1 MSIPPGAPV
10 GPEALKILYLA
21 PSVPSI
27 SYRAWAHNLRGFT
40 PLRWLCDRL
49 TARYGNAN
57 LVIACHDDCDRDAAQ
72 PIADHY
78 GLLIAVCQGNSL
90 LQALGDL
97 VRIEPSRPLACFHP
111 EAMFAPEALL
121 DRALDHHVRC
131 RNHFTCVPDIPDLLG
146 PQIIESDLARALAAL
161 SFTGGIPSP
170 REVVSRLARPDLRAV
185 AYLARPDFGT
195 PPCDDITPFAAPEDV
210 DRARQAVAVVQDEPA
225 WGAVERW
232 KAATYIAEPLALSTR
247 LRPARAFASCTCPRE
262 PSTPARRNAFA
273 VWCSNWRNPASNRPR
288 SGSGK
293 PVCPAPARSRMRSC
307 GGGLQPAH
315 FGPRFGGAGLRCSE
329 ALDCPCQ
336 RNHRRRIS
344 RGSAGTFRARGS
356 PRPDSGLS
364 RHHQAP
370 RRGSSDC
377 RLRFRTGAAHE
388 SRHKSGENLAGIRRC
403 RHRTIRAGLFDKQA
417 CRTHFDLP
425 RDAFVA
431 LMIARPTPSKRHDL
445 MLDAFTRLLASGV
458 DARLVFV
465 GDFGD
470 AAFFHEMQIK
480 AHHME
485 IHSRVSWLP
494 FQHDIRPIECAAD
507 VIALPSDFEAL
518 GMCSLEAMALEIP
531 AIVSDSGGG
540 RELIQHDVSGLIMRG
555 GDAGSWLPSC
565 NCSPRTRICG
575 AGLAGMAGA
584 GSASSFPSCAMPGK
598 WLPSSETFAAL
609 QVEVKHAVVNQES
622 AFAGTG
628 RPTQVEDLFR
638 Q

>member
-1 MSIPPGAPV
+1 MSTPPGAAPV
-10 GPEALKILYLA
+10 GPEPLKILYLA
-21 PSVPSI
+21 PAVPSI

-40 PLRWLCDRL
+40 PLRWFCDRL
-49 TARYGNAN
+49 TARYGNAD

-97 VRIEPSRPLACFHP
+97 ARIEPSRPLACFHP

-185 AYLARPDFGT
+185 AYLARPDFGA

-210 DRARQAVAVVQDEPA
+210 DRARQAVAAVPDEPA

-247 LRPARAFASCTCPRE
+247 SPAGECVRMLYVSAGAFYSGAEECLRGLVQQLAQSGFEQAAVVGVESVFAQRLRDAGCEVAAANCNLLTSDRALAAQVFDAVKPSIVHANGTIGDAFLEVARERSVPVVLHVRTAVFRDTTRLHAADRLIAVSAFARE
-262 PSTPARRNAFA
+262 QL
-273 VWCSNWRNPASNRPR
+273 V
-288 SGSGK
+288 
-293 PVCPAPARSRMRSC
+293 
-307 GGGLQPAH
+307 
-315 FGPRFGGAGLRCSE
+315 GAGIHPEKVSLVYEGVDTER
-329 ALDCPCQ
+329 
-336 RNHRRRIS
+336 
-344 RGSAGTFRARGS
+344 F
-356 PRPDSGLS
+356 
-364 RHHQAP
+364 AP
-370 RRGSSDC
+370 GC
-377 RLRFRTGAAHE
+377 
-388 SRHKSGENLAGIRRC
+388 
-403 RHRTIRAGLFDKQA
+403 FDKQA

-445 MLDAFTRLLASGV
+445 MLDAFARLLASGV

-485 IHSRVSWLP
+485 IHSRVRWLP
-494 FQHDIRPIECAAD
+494 FQHDIRSIECTAD

-540 RELIQHDVSGLIMRG
+540 RELVQHAVSGLIMRG
-555 GDAGSWLPSC
+555 GDAGS
-565 NCSPRTRICG
+565 
-575 AGLAGMAGA
+575 LA
-584 GSASSFPSCAMPGK
+584 S
-598 WLPSSETFAAL
+598 AL
-609 QVEVKHAVVNQES
+609 QLLAEDPDLRRRLGRNGRRRVCEQFSLVRHAGEMAAILRS
-622 AFAGTG
+622 CC
-628 RPTQVEDLFR
+628 RPIG
-638 Q
+638 